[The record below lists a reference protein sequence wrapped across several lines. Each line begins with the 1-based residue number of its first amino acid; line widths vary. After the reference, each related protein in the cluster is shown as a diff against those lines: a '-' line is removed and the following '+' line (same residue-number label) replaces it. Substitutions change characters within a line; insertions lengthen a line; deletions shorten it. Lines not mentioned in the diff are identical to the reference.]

1 MFLPRLR
8 LPVPISSRTCPCQCP
23 TIECLLESSGQGCH
37 RLRWQV
43 GWGPKQEGQHLRLL
57 IVTDSRRRHGRGPHL
72 RTHGKEV
79 RLNLHCIHEC
89 DLPGLWCI
97 FPLTHSDAASV
108 WVRGLQG
115 SWHPHTG
122 SRDDSSVGQQRESDV
137 GENILVKK
145 SLSTAMPGLGAGRQ
159 AVHAQVAR
167 INAEGNNWAWA

>member
-1 MFLPRLR
+1 MPQTQVAGRVGAEAGGPALT
-8 LPVPISSRTCPCQCP
+8 VAH
-23 TIECLLESSGQGCH
+23 CH
-37 RLRWQV
+37 RLQAAAWQV
-43 GWGPKQEGQHLRLL
+43 ASFANPWE
-57 IVTDSRRRHGRGPHL
+57 RGPAEFALHPRMRSAWPLVHL
-72 RTHGKEV
+72 S
-79 RLNLHCIHEC
+79 
-89 DLPGLWCI
+89 
-97 FPLTHSDAASV
+97 THSDAASV
-108 WVRGLQG
+108 CVRGLQG